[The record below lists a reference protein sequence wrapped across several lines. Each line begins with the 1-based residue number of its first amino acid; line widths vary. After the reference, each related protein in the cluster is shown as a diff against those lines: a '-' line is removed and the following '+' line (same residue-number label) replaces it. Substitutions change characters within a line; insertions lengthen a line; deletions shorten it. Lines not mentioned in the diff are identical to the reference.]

1 MSGVWAIARRDLA
14 STFLVPTGWILLSVW
29 GLIAT
34 AVFLLVTLIEGQPAT
49 LRAVVSVAG
58 WALIVVAPAISMR
71 SFAEESRQGTLEIL
85 LSAPVSPLEL
95 VLGKLLAA
103 VAVLASLAV
112 PVLGLAAIA
121 ELYGDPDPGELAT
134 GLLGL
139 LLFGTS
145 MLSIGILVSTR
156 TASQV
161 VAYLVTLFV
170 WVAVVLASKGGA
182 AILPQLLDPMS
193 IGPDR
198 VLAWMTVIQAADP
211 MIRLEEFAIGLFDSA
226 NVLWFLAVTAAFVA
240 FATVS
245 ISAARRPRASTSSG
259 RFVAHAT
266 TVFGV
271 VGWIVACVAIGR
283 VSTAP
288 GLRVEADLT
297 KTRAYSLRP
306 ATETLLRSL
315 EPGWTLRMLVAE
327 DETDPVTMR
336 LVDEV
341 VARMDSA
348 SDSFSAERIDPV
360 DPASIDRYTEI
371 LESLVADDRV
381 TIDLWMDA
389 IDRGRLAFES
399 LRALDLRLGP
409 SIDRLLP
416 ELPEDGSIRDAIE
429 RVRFVL
435 ATLAS
440 EGGAFTDFLDESLR
454 ATSERPLPNWRL
466 ARASLAANNG
476 KYADELEQLAD
487 VFRQWTV
494 NPGIPMAVR
503 NWARD
508 AGDEVEDVA
517 AELRATA
524 TDLETLEVS
533 HPLTVAVLAEAMLA
547 GDVAILS
554 GPAGSTVIPGWQLFP
569 ATAVTGAADRAVIGF
584 DRRFQGEEMLTGAI
598 RSLRTGR
605 MPRVVVVHAEER
617 SMLRAREDGLE
628 VASIADALRTAR
640 YEVEEW
646 IPGRTDRPLP
656 DPDRVTVWFVVP
668 PLQRSGLEYGDGERA
683 LLDATSS
690 LIAEGEPVLVT
701 VARSMLP
708 LVGQPDPWATI
719 ADDLGVEVRTGDV
732 IFEWAP
738 ELGERGAVRTW
749 QTVTP
754 VADANAAGHP
764 VGGALRG
771 KQLLA
776 SHVTPIRAIDDAS
789 NVAVIAE
796 VPPGPLRW
804 IERDWRGDG
813 ATLTGPPADGMLET
827 AVPLAVA
834 VDATGPDG
842 GPRRAV
848 VVGTGGWALSA
859 IVNEAATLG
868 GDRIVLANPGNRELA
883 LSGIAWLAGL
893 DELVATA
900 ASGREVSRFQG
911 VTGGGRAFWAIS
923 LPLVLGLGP
932 LALGATVWSTRRRA
946 S

>member
-1 MSGVWAIARRDLA
+1 MSGMWAIARRDIA
-14 STFLVPTGWILLSVW
+14 STFLVPTGWILLSAW
-29 GLIAT
+29 GLVSV
-34 AVFLLVTLIEGQPAT
+34 AVFLLVTLVEGQPAT

-71 SFAEESRQGTLEIL
+71 SFAEETKQGTLEIL
-85 LSAPVSPLEL
+85 LSSPVSPLEL
-95 VLGKLLAA
+95 VLGKLIAS
-103 VAVLASLAV
+103 VAVLIALAI
-112 PVLGLAAIA
+112 PILGLAAIA

-139 LLFGTS
+139 LLFGTA
-145 MLSIGILVSTR
+145 MLSIGIFVSTR

-170 WVAVVLASKGGA
+170 WVAVVLVAKGGA
-182 AILPQLLDPMS
+182 ALLPQLLNPIWVGPERLLEWVS
-193 IGPDR
+193 I
-198 VLAWMTVIQAADP
+198 VQAADP
-211 MIRLEEFAIGLFDSA
+211 MVRLEEFAIGLFDSA
-226 NVLWFLAVTAAFVA
+226 NVFWFLAVTAVFVA
-240 FATVS
+240 FATIS
-245 ISAARRPRASTSSG
+245 ISAGRRPRAATSAG
-259 RFVAHAT
+259 RFGGHLV
-266 TVFGV
+266 TVLGV
-271 VGWIVACVAIGR
+271 VGWSVACLAVLQV
-283 VSTAP
+283 VSAP
-288 GLRVEADLT
+288 VFRVEADLT

-306 ATETLLRSL
+306 ATVDLLRSL

-341 VARMDSA
+341 VARMDA
-348 SDSFSAERIDPV
+348 VSDAFTAERIDPV

-371 LESLVADDRV
+371 LEELVADDQQ
-381 TIDLWMDA
+381 TIDLWMKA
-389 IDRGRLAFES
+389 IIEGRTAFER
-399 LRALDLRLGP
+399 LRALDLELGP
-409 SIDRLLP
+409 SIERLVA
-416 ELPEDGSIRDAIE
+416 ELDEGSAIRDALE

-435 ATLAS
+435 ATLSS
-440 EGGAFTDFLDESLR
+440 EGGGFTEFLDENLR
-454 ATSERPLPNWRL
+454 STSDRPLPNWRL
-466 ARASLAANNG
+466 VRASLAANNG

-494 NPGIPMAVR
+494 NPGVPMSVR

-508 AGDEVEDVA
+508 AGADIELVA
-517 AELRATA
+517 ADLRATA
-524 TDLETLEVS
+524 TELETIELV
-533 HPLTVAVLAEAMLA
+533 HPLTVAVLAESMLV

-554 GPAGSTVIPGWQLFP
+554 GPAGATVIPGWQLFP
-569 ATAVTGAADRAVIGF
+569 ATAVTGAGDRSVIGF

-605 MPRVVVVHAEER
+605 MPRVVVVHAEDR
-617 SMLRAREDGLE
+617 SMLRSRDDGLE

-640 YEVEEW
+640 YDVEEW
-646 IPGRTDRPLP
+646 IPGRTERPIL
-656 DPDRVTVWFVVP
+656 DPEQVTVWFVMP
-668 PLQRSGLEYGDGERA
+668 PLQRSGLEYGEGEQA

-690 LIAEGEPVLVT
+690 LIADGEPVMVT

-719 ADDLGVEVRTGDV
+719 ADDFGVEIQTGEV
-732 IFEWAP
+732 LFEWSP
-738 ELGERGAVRTW
+738 ELDEDGAVQTW
-749 QTVTP
+749 QTITP
-754 VADANAAGHP
+754 VANDDASAHPIAA
-764 VGGALRG
+764 ALRG

-776 SHVTPIRAIDDAS
+776 SHVTPIRSLTDGS
-789 NVAVIAE
+789 TVSVLAE

-813 ATLTGPPADGMLET
+813 AKLTGPPSDGMLDA
-827 AVPLAVA
+827 AVPLAVSVEA
-834 VDATGPDG
+834 IGSDREA
-842 GPRRAV
+842 RRLV
-848 VVGTGGWALSA
+848 LVGTGGWALSA

-893 DELVATA
+893 DDLVATA

-911 VTGGGRAFWAIS
+911 ISSGTRGFWALS

-932 LALGATVWSTRRRA
+932 LGLGAAVWSARRRA